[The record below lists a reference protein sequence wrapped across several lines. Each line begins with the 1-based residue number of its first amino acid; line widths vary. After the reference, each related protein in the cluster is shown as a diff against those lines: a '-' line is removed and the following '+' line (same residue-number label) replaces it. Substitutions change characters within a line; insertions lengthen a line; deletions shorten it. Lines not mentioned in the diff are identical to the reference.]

1 MTSASAIAALGGVMF
16 LRMLAVFITL
26 PIIAVYAD
34 ALQPMPSAALTGFA
48 LGAYGITQAAAQIG
62 FGRAADKHGR
72 KPALLMAL
80 AIFTLGALWASNAG
94 SVGELIAARLLQGAG
109 AAAAAIMAW
118 LADITPPDIRARAMA
133 IIGAGVGLAFA
144 LSLFAAAPIAGIY
157 GAAGVFDAA
166 AILGALAFAAVL
178 AMPAPP
184 PATKPANNPSILKT
198 LSNRNTMTIATG
210 AFSLHCALAVVFLL
224 LPQQLMQSK
233 PLAEHWQIYAPAFV
247 LSLPFAFAILRMSDA
262 RAAQTTDAKPFLAA
276 VLPVT
281 AGLLIA
287 ANGVFNEN
295 NNLAADA
302 NTYFAASLFLFFAG
316 FNAMEAL
323 LPAAASRLAPAAERG
338 TIMGA
343 ILSCQFA
350 GLFAGGAIGGI
361 LSATPAGAAA
371 ALTLSAVLLSAW
383 FVVLWRFTRSGG

>member
-80 AIFTLGALWASNAG
+80 AIFTLGALWAGNAG
-94 SVGELIAARLLQGAG
+94 SIGELVAARLLQGAG

-144 LSLFAAAPIAGIY
+144 LSLFAAAPIAGIC

-166 AILGALAFAAVL
+166 AILGALAFAAAL

-184 PATKPANNPSILKT
+184 PATKPANTPSILKT

-276 VLPVT
+276 VLPIT
-281 AGLLIA
+281 AGLLVA

-295 NNLAADA
+295 NNNIPADA
-302 NTYFAASLFLFFAG
+302 NIYFAASLFLFFAG

-383 FVVLWRFTRSGG
+383 FVVLWRSARRG